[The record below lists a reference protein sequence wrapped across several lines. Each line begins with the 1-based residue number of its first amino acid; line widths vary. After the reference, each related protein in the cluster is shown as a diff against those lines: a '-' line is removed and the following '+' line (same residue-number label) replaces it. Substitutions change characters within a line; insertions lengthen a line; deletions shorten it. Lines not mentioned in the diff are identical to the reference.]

1 MPSYNVI
8 VAVVVK
14 HTQYTII
21 WKYDE
26 ILIEFLELEKCVVI
40 DTDKS

>member
-14 HTQYTII
+14 HTII